1 MLVTASL
8 TTGSVHACPECPDQT
23 GRKSRRTAREL
34 PSKGI
39 PFYSIK
45 EIPFYSPEGRAGV
58 RLGQNVGQVAVRCT
72 PATDTGRRR
81 YTEIVCRRIPV
92 WVWRVA
98 LLPRDH
104 PSSCAVG
111 VQRLLTI
118 LMARSS
124 SYLSCCADLPK
135 KEWTRLHLFSIGRLS
150 PCAFLAAEVLVIVPL
165 AAENVEERPKDIQ
178 AVTLL
183 QARPFRS
190 QGRAHGE
197 EAEDTTIN
205 RGPFINRVNQN
216 NLNRGPFNFYGQPV
230 PSV

>member
-104 PSSCAVG
+104 TCSYTVG
-111 VQRLLTI
+111 TEKQQ
-118 LMARSS
+118 
-124 SYLSCCADLPK
+124 SCCHHIP
-135 KEWTRLHLFSIGRLS
+135 H
-150 PCAFLAAEVLVIVPL
+150 AAAGL
-165 AAENVEERPKDIQ
+165 AEN
-178 AVTLL
+178 
-183 QARPFRS
+183 S
-190 QGRAHGE
+190 
-197 EAEDTTIN
+197 
-205 RGPFINRVNQN
+205 RGPLDFIGVVDHARVG
-216 NLNRGPFNFYGQPV
+216 RGGV
-230 PSV
+230 CRGRSGC